1 MSNWWEKTQ
10 KEIDKLASS
19 KVATKSDAQ
28 LRAIDNW
35 INDEDIQQRRRE
47 GHAKS
52 KDKIGEGVKNSRKYK
67 QGMKTRDTSFRQDP
81 EYIKAHKKRMAE
93 VHADP
98 KWQENHRKGLE
109 ALRNDPERWAE
120 YQENYRK
127 GNTAKY
133 DDPEYWANYYAA
145 IKERDANPEYHK
157 KRLGASK
164 QKIRKPVQTP
174 LGVFETQTD
183 AAKAHG
189 LGNTETIR
197 TRIKSSNPKFAEY
210 KSLTVE
216 EYERLKDEC

>member
-1 MSNWWEKTQ
+1 MSNKDLG
-10 KEIDKLASS
+10 KELDDILADFQLPSDEE
-19 KVATKSDAQ
+19 VALETGKIK
-28 LRAIDNW
+28 RA
-35 INDEDIQQRRRE
+35 
-47 GHAKS
+47 
-52 KDKIGEGVKNSRKYK
+52 EGVKRSDTREKISHTLKNSAAYK
-67 QGMKTRDTSFRQDP
+67 QGIANRDQSFRKDP
-81 EYIKAHKKRMAE
+81 TYQAEHKARMQLL
-93 VHADP
+93 HDDP
-98 KWQENHRKGLE
+98 VWQEKHRKGLE

-133 DDPEYWANYYAA
+133 EDPEYWANYYAA

-216 EYERLKDEC
+216 EYEQLKNE

>member
-1 MSNWWEKTQ
+1 MNKNNIPEQDDEWGNIKLPDVSDETLYGYNWNYSKTKEDKARQ
-10 KEIDKLASS
+10 KIAMQNRDNSS
-19 KVATKSDAQ
+19 HVEA
-28 LRAIDNW
+28 
-35 INDEDIQQRRRE
+35 
-47 GHAKS
+47 G
-52 KDKIGEGVKNSRKYK
+52 
-67 QGMKTRDTSFRQDP
+67 
-81 EYIKAHKKRMAE
+81 KKRA
-93 VHADP
+93 ADP
-98 KWQENHRKGLE
+98 VWQEAHRKGLE

-133 DDPEYWANYYAA
+133 EDPEFWANYYAA

-183 AAKAHG
+183 ASNAHG
-189 LGNTETIR
+189 FNNTEKLR
-197 TRIKSSNPKFAEY
+197 HRIKSPNPKFAEY

-216 EYERLKDEC
+216 EYERIMNERK